1 MAGPRPTHLKRQRE
15 RALVERRNE
24 KAARREEA
32 KARKQAAPPPAP
44 GEDPDLAG
52 IKPGPQPRLYEL
64 EDEVEETEDGDQN
77 PA

>member
-24 KAARREEA
+24 KAAKREEQ
-32 KARKQAAPPPAP
+32 KARKSTSLPGAP

-52 IKPGPQPRLYEL
+52 ITPGPQPRMYDID
-64 EDEVEETEDGDQN
+64 DEEPEEEQ
-77 PA
+77 PQS

>member
-24 KAARREEA
+24 KAAKREA
-32 KARKQAAPPPAP
+32 QKAQKASAPPPAP

-52 IKPGPQPRLYEL
+52 IKPGPQPRMYDID
-64 EDEVEETEDGDQN
+64 DEEPEEEQ
-77 PA
+77 PQS

>member
-24 KAARREEA
+24 KAAKREEL
-32 KARKQAAPPPAP
+32 KARKDTAPAVAP

-52 IKPGPQPRLYEL
+52 IKPGPQPRMYEL
-64 EDEVEETEDGDQN
+64 DDEPEETEQ
-77 PA
+77 PQ

>member
-24 KAARREEA
+24 KAAKREA
-32 KARKQAAPPPAP
+32 QRAQKATAPAPAP

-52 IKPGPQPRLYEL
+52 IKPGPQPRIYEL
-64 EDEVEETEDGDQN
+64 DDEPEEEGTT
-77 PA
+77 PS

>member
-24 KAARREEA
+24 KAAKREA
-32 KARKQAAPPPAP
+32 QKAQKASAPPPAP

-52 IKPGPQPRLYEL
+52 IKPGPQPRIYEIDD
-64 EDEVEETEDGDQN
+64 DEEGL
-77 PA
+77 A

>member
-24 KAARREEA
+24 KAAKREA
-32 KARKQAAPPPAP
+32 QKAQKASAPPPAP

-52 IKPGPQPRLYEL
+52 IKPGPQPRIYEID
-64 EDEVEETEDGDQN
+64 DEEQG
-77 PA
+77 A

>member
-24 KAARREEA
+24 KAAKREA
-32 KARKQAAPPPAP
+32 QKAQRASAPPPAP

-52 IKPGPQPRLYEL
+52 IKPGPQPRIYEI
-64 EDEVEETEDGDQN
+64 DDEET
-77 PA
+77 PTT

>member
-24 KAARREEA
+24 KAAKREA
-32 KARKQAAPPPAP
+32 QKAQKASAPPPAP

-52 IKPGPQPRLYEL
+52 IKPGPQPRMYEL
-64 EDEVEETEDGDQN
+64 DEEPEEEGQT
-77 PA
+77 PS

>member
-24 KAARREEA
+24 KAAKREA
-32 KARKQAAPPPAP
+32 QKAQKASAPPPAP

-52 IKPGPQPRLYEL
+52 IKPGPQPRIYEIDD
-64 EDEVEETEDGDQN
+64 DEQAG
-77 PA
+77 

>member
-24 KAARREEA
+24 KAAKREEQKA
-32 KARKQAAPPPAP
+32 KKSSAPPPAP

-52 IKPGPQPRLYEL
+52 IKPGPQPRIYEL
-64 EDEVEETEDGDQN
+64 DEEEEAEAPPT
-77 PA
+77 

>member
-24 KAARREEA
+24 KAAKREA
-32 KARKQAAPPPAP
+32 QKAQKATAPPPAP

-52 IKPGPQPRLYEL
+52 IKPGPQPRIYEL
-64 EDEVEETEDGDQN
+64 DEEPEEEGST
-77 PA
+77 PS

>member
-24 KAARREEA
+24 KAAKREA
-32 KARKQAAPPPAP
+32 QKAQKASAPPPAP

-52 IKPGPQPRLYEL
+52 IKPGPQPRIYEL
-64 EDEVEETEDGDQN
+64 DEEPEEESTQG
-77 PA
+77 

>member
-24 KAARREEA
+24 KAARREEQ
-32 KARKQAAPPPAP
+32 KARKSSAPPVAP

-52 IKPGPQPRLYEL
+52 IKPGPQPRIYEID
-64 EDEVEETEDGDQN
+64 DEPEESEEQSQS
-77 PA
+77 

>member
-24 KAARREEA
+24 KAAKREEQ
-32 KARKQAAPPPAP
+32 KARKTTAPPVAP

-52 IKPGPQPRLYEL
+52 IKPGPQPRMYDID
-64 EDEVEETEDGDQN
+64 DEEPEEEQ
-77 PA
+77 PQS

>member
-24 KAARREEA
+24 KAAKREA
-32 KARKQAAPPPAP
+32 QRAQKATAPAPAP

-52 IKPGPQPRLYEL
+52 IKPGPQPRIYEL
-64 EDEVEETEDGDQN
+64 DDEPEEEGST
-77 PA
+77 PS

>member
-24 KAARREEA
+24 KAAKREA
-32 KARKQAAPPPAP
+32 QKAQKATAPPPAP

-52 IKPGPQPRLYEL
+52 IKPGPQPRIYEL
-64 EDEVEETEDGDQN
+64 DEEPEEEGTT
-77 PA
+77 PS

>member
-24 KAARREEA
+24 KAAKREEA
-32 KARKQAAPPPAP
+32 KARKAVVPPPAP

-52 IKPGPQPRLYEL
+52 ITPGPQPRLYDI
-64 EDEVEETEDGDQN
+64 EDEEQ
-77 PA
+77 PQ

>member
-24 KAARREEA
+24 KAAKREEA
-32 KARKQAAPPPAP
+32 KARKAGAPPPAP

-52 IKPGPQPRLYEL
+52 IKPGPQPRLYEI
-64 EDEVEETEDGDQN
+64 EDEEQGSGN
-77 PA
+77 A

>member
-24 KAARREEA
+24 KAAKREA
-32 KARKQAAPPPAP
+32 QKANKGSSPTFAP
-44 GEDPDLAG
+44 GDDPDLAG

-64 EDEVEETEDGDQN
+64 EEEVPEEEQ
-77 PA
+77 PPQ

>member
-24 KAARREEA
+24 KAAKREEQ
-32 KARKQAAPPPAP
+32 KARKASSPPPAP

-52 IKPGPQPRLYEL
+52 IKPGPQPRIYEL
-64 EDEVEETEDGDQN
+64 DEEEETKA
-77 PA
+77 P

>member
-24 KAARREEA
+24 KAAKREEQ
-32 KARKQAAPPPAP
+32 KARKSTAPPVAP

-52 IKPGPQPRLYEL
+52 IKPGPQPRMYDID
-64 EDEVEETEDGDQN
+64 DEEPAEEEQ
-77 PA
+77 PQS

>member
-32 KARKQAAPPPAP
+32 KARKASAPPPAP

-52 IKPGPQPRLYEL
+52 IKPGPQPRIYEI
-64 EDEVEETEDGDQN
+64 DEEEETQ
-77 PA
+77 

>member
-24 KAARREEA
+24 KAAKREA
-32 KARKQAAPPPAP
+32 QRAQKATAPPPAP

-52 IKPGPQPRLYEL
+52 IKPGPQPRIYEL
-64 EDEVEETEDGDQN
+64 DDEPEEEGGT
-77 PA
+77 PS

>member
-24 KAARREEA
+24 KAAKREA
-32 KARKQAAPPPAP
+32 QKAQKATVPPPAP

-52 IKPGPQPRLYEL
+52 IKPGPQPRIYEL
-64 EDEVEETEDGDQN
+64 DEEPEEEGST
-77 PA
+77 PS

>member
-24 KAARREEA
+24 KAAKREEQ
-32 KARKQAAPPPAP
+32 KARKGTAPSVAP

-52 IKPGPQPRLYEL
+52 IKPGPQPRIYEL
-64 EDEVEETEDGDQN
+64 DEEPEEEGTT
-77 PA
+77 PS

>member
-24 KAARREEA
+24 KAAKREA
-32 KARKQAAPPPAP
+32 QKAQKASAPTPAP

-52 IKPGPQPRLYEL
+52 IKPGPQPRIYEL
-64 EDEVEETEDGDQN
+64 DEEEEGTT
-77 PA
+77 PS

>member
-24 KAARREEA
+24 KAAKREA
-32 KARKQAAPPPAP
+32 QKAQKASAPPPAP

-52 IKPGPQPRLYEL
+52 IKPGPQPRIYEL
-64 EDEVEETEDGDQN
+64 DEEPEEDST
-77 PA
+77 PS